1 MEFWNRFRA
10 RTNEQPSQ
18 APHANLSQLAQQ
30 KAASLIAEGNLLE
43 DEGMHG
49 KALQRYE
56 AAIALAPDLPR
67 AHLNRGNALLALGR
81 TQESAQAYAAALALQ
96 PDYAPA
102 HYNLGNAQVRLR
114 ESKAAMQSYREALR
128 IKPDFADAEVAL
140 GNLQENLQQF
150 HDAAASY
157 HRALLIRPDYAQ
169 VHYNLSNIQRRLG
182 QLDAAAQSCRRALQL
197 EPGLAEAYNNL
208 GVVLQEQRKWAD
220 ALTAFRQALDSHPSF
235 GIAAMQA
242 YRCAN
247 HLCDWSRRQEDEAQ
261 LASMVQRGVAPIAP
275 FSLLSMDTPEHVDAA
290 QLQKQAGEFF
300 ARDKWQD
307 LLAKPLVL
315 PGAHPRRDRLRLG
328 YLSADFHEHATM
340 HLLKGVLA
348 SHDKSRF
355 LVHAYSYGG
364 RADAMTR
371 HAMQS
376 CDIFRDF
383 SSLPDDEAASLIA
396 ADGVDIL
403 VDLKGYTQD
412 TRMEI
417 VAQRPAPIII
427 SWLGYPGTLGHPQ
440 MADYIIGDPIV
451 TPPGCAS
458 NYSETLA
465 LMPHC
470 YQPNDRS
477 RIIGDKP
484 TRAEA
489 GLPDSGFVFCSF
501 NQSYKFSPP
510 VFDLWC
516 RLLVEIPGSVL
527 WLLEPEVSVMD
538 NLRREAEVRGVNGAR
553 LIFAAN
559 LPLQEHLG
567 RLQLADLAL
576 DTFPYN
582 SHTTGSDAIWAGVP
596 LVTRSGTTFA
606 SRVAASLLQASGLPE
621 LITTD
626 VDVYFELAKSL
637 AQSPQRLQEIRGKL
651 ATTRASMPLFDTLR
665 FTRNLERLFLEIWDQ
680 HAMGRRDIVAIQD

>member
-1 MEFWNRFRA
+1 M
-10 RTNEQPSQ
+10 
-18 APHANLSQLAQQ
+18 
-30 KAASLIAEGNLLE
+30 
-43 DEGMHG
+43 
-49 KALQRYE
+49 
-56 AAIALAPDLPR
+56 
-67 AHLNRGNALLALGR
+67 
-81 TQESAQAYAAALALQ
+81 
-96 PDYAPA
+96 
-102 HYNLGNAQVRLR
+102 
-114 ESKAAMQSYREALR
+114 
-128 IKPDFADAEVAL
+128 
-140 GNLQENLQQF
+140 
-150 HDAAASY
+150 
-157 HRALLIRPDYAQ
+157 
-169 VHYNLSNIQRRLG
+169 
-182 QLDAAAQSCRRALQL
+182 
-197 EPGLAEAYNNL
+197 
-208 GVVLQEQRKWAD
+208 
-220 ALTAFRQALDSHPSF
+220 
-235 GIAAMQA
+235 
-242 YRCAN
+242 
-247 HLCDWSRRQEDEAQ
+247 
-261 LASMVQRGVAPIAP
+261 
-275 FSLLSMDTPEHVDAA
+275 
-290 QLQKQAGEFF
+290 
-300 ARDKWQD
+300 
-307 LLAKPLVL
+307 
-315 PGAHPRRDRLRLG
+315 
-328 YLSADFHEHATM
+328 
-340 HLLKGVLA
+340 
-348 SHDKSRF
+348 
-355 LVHAYSYGG
+355 
-364 RADAMTR
+364 
-371 HAMQS
+371 
-376 CDIFRDF
+376 
-383 SSLPDDEAASLIA
+383 PDDEAASLIA